1 MSELKKVTG
10 TIPAAQPPEPVCY
23 KLVPMSP
30 DNVDQIAALE
40 RACFSH
46 PWSRQM
52 LLDELEN
59 LSSSFIAAQTGDGTV
74 LGYAGLTV
82 VLDEGYINNIA
93 VGEAYRRQ
101 GVASALLD
109 VFLRFAEANALA
121 FLTLEVRASNAPAIG
136 LYTRHGFE
144 QVGRRKNYYEDPKED
159 AILMTR
165 YLKKVEA

>member
-1 MSELKKVTG
+1 MSEWKRVTG
-10 TIPAAQPPEPVCY
+10 SVPADAPIQY

-30 DNVDQIAALE
+30 DNVDEIAEIE

-46 PWSRQM
+46 PWTRQM
-52 LLDELEN
+52 LLEELDN
-59 LSSSFIAAQTGDGTV
+59 LSASFIAAQAEDGTI

-93 VGEAYRRQ
+93 VREEYRRQ

-109 VFLRFAEANALA
+109 VFVRFAQANQLA
-121 FLTLEVRASNAPAIG
+121 FLTLEVRASNAAAIA
-136 LYTRHGFE
+136 LYEKHGFE
-144 QVGRRKNYYEDPKED
+144 QAGRRKHYYEDPQED

-165 YLKKVEA
+165 TFQKVRL